1 MKFVTCK
8 VVIKRPS
15 RELSQDLCTGQNER
29 ELAKI
34 KIASQSER
42 SDPHKVPRRMREQ
55 WQNSHRGLP
64 HQRERSDAH
73 KLPRGLR
80 EHMLDSHKILRAPGK
95 STLKMSRT
103 RLYHVSPRSKQL
115 AEVYKVLPLPRKMG
129 PKHRKCCPC
138 HTESFHH
145 APAEK

>member
-15 RELSQDLCTGQNER
+15 RELSLDLCTGQNER

-115 AEVYKVLPLPRKMG
+115 VCRGLQSLALATKNGPEASEVLPLPHG
-129 PKHRKCCPC
+129 IFSSCP
-138 HTESFHH
+138 S
-145 APAEK
+145 